1 MSNHILMT
9 DVSASKNDQGI
20 LANDIMS
27 RDCHWNGCKDL
38 VGSNPMK
45 LSKFL
50 GHIDTHLI
58 PEQLTIVVQPPSTHR
73 TPT

>member
-9 DVSASKNDQGI
+9 HVSARKNDQGI
-20 LANDIMS
+20 LANDRKS
-27 RDCHWNGCKDL
+27 RDCKDL

-58 PEQLTIVVQPPSTHR
+58 PEQPTIVVQPLSMHG

>member
-9 DVSASKNDQGI
+9 HVSARKNDQGI
-20 LANDIMS
+20 LANDRKS
-27 RDCHWNGCKDL
+27 RDCHWDGCKDL

-58 PEQLTIVVQPPSTHR
+58 PEQPTIVVQPLSTHG